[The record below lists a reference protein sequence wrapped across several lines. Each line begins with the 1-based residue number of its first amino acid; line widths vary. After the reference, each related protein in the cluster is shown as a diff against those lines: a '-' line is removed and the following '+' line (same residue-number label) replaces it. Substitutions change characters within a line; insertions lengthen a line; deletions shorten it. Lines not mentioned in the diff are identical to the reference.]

1 MLIYASSCKRY
12 LLEHGGAFVRS
23 ARKCGHEVLIDQTD
37 DFPYLRTKFD
47 NESLFALYLRYLR
60 LPDLL
65 DRNILMLDIDSI
77 INHPIKEIDCD
88 LALFFR
94 PWIKDETKKILM
106 TASYWTPK
114 ARPFAEAIRQ
124 KVLKSGKQWFEDQKI
139 VLEVHKQ
146 LGYLFNVGTL
156 DKNFVCYDF
165 TRESPIWT
173 CKGPARK
180 DHSVY
185 LERRAAC

>member
-1 MLIYASSCKRY
+1 
-12 LLEHGGAFVRS
+12 
-23 ARKCGHEVLIDQTD
+23 
-37 DFPYLRTKFD
+37 
-47 NESLFALYLRYLR
+47 
-60 LPDLL
+60 
-65 DRNILMLDIDSI
+65 
-77 INHPIKEIDCD
+77 
-88 LALFFR
+88 
-94 PWIKDETKKILM
+94 M